1 MAIAIIDHPEIV
13 DKPPP
18 ILRSNRKMLQI
29 LNIQDP
35 SDIIKLLENEL
46 NGPDNER
53 WIFYI

>member
-1 MAIAIIDHPEIV
+1 MAIAIIDHPEIA